1 MSSTYGSLIY
11 LVGLF
16 AIFYF
21 LLLRPQQKKSKQ
33 LKEMRA
39 SIKAGDQV
47 TTIGG
52 LVGKIIKV
60 SDDDIT
66 VEVGADKLRM
76 SFKVWA
82 IGSVDHKIEE
92 IEG

>member
-21 LLLRPQQKKSKQ
+21 LILRPQQKKTKQ

-39 SIKAGDQV
+39 SIKAGDKV

-52 LVGKIIKV
+52 MVGTILKINGE
-60 SDDDIT
+60 DIT
-66 VEVGADKLRM
+66 LEVGADKLRM
-76 SFKVWA
+76 NFKVWA
-82 IGSVDHKIEE
+82 IGTVDPKVNE

>member
-21 LLLRPQQKKSKQ
+21 LLLRPQQKKTKQ

-52 LVGKIIKV
+52 LAGKIMRV
-60 SDDDIT
+60 NDEDI
-66 VEVGADKLRM
+66 
-76 SFKVWA
+76 
-82 IGSVDHKIEE
+82 
-92 IEG
+92 